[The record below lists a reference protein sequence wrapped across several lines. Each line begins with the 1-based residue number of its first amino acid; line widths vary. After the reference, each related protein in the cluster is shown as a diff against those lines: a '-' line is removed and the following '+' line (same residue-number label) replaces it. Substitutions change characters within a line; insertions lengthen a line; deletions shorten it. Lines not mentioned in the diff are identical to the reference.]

1 MEENPLAQPQQD
13 QDTLVQANDAGRQ
26 PMARRSQAATSQL
39 LATRPSGNGLNNYP
53 PPPNQSS
60 IELQEFYKSCDE

>member
-26 PMARRSQAATSQL
+26 PMARRSQAVTSQL
-39 LATRPSGNGLNNYP
+39 LATRPSGNGVNNYP
-53 PPPNQSS
+53 SLNQSS
-60 IELQEFYKSCDE
+60 IELQEFYKSRDE